1 MSADRFQQDR
11 PTGRSGR
18 MECRAGDGEFVM
30 SRAASPSG
38 STQPVVLRLPFQG
51 TWIVRNS
58 PARRVPSHGT
68 HAFGASH
75 AIDFVAVRDGRTA
88 AVRDWRTTWSVEP
101 VDRFYAFD
109 QPIVAPA
116 AGRVVSARDGEPD
129 LVARRSPLA
138 GVRYALTQASR
149 ARQGARGLAG
159 NHVVLDLADG
169 GPYLV
174 VAHLRR
180 GTVAVRPG
188 EVVAA
193 GQPLGRCGNSGNSTQ
208 PHVHLQVM
216 DDVDPFT
223 AAGVPIVFRDYRVRR
238 RGGAEELVRNGVPDN
253 GDIVEAVGP
262 ASSPDAGH
270 SGRGSSGMA

>member
-1 MSADRFQQDR
+1 M
-11 PTGRSGR
+11 T
-18 MECRAGDGEFVM
+18 
-30 SRAASPSG
+30 SRAAGPSESPP
-38 STQPVVLRLPFQG
+38 PVVLRLPFRG

-68 HAFGASH
+68 HAFGAGH
-75 AIDFVAVRDGRTA
+75 AIDFVAVRGRRTA
-88 AVRDWRTTWSVEP
+88 AVWDWRTVSAAEP

-109 QPIVAPA
+109 QPILAPVG
-116 AGRVVSARDGEPD
+116 GRVVSAQDGEPD

-138 GVRYALTQASR
+138 GIGYALTQASR
-149 ARQGARGLAG
+149 ARRGARGLAG
-159 NHVVLDLADG
+159 NHVILDLADG

-188 EVVAA
+188 ETVSA

-238 RGGAEELVRNGVPDN
+238 RDGAEELVWRGVPDN
-253 GDIVEAVGP
+253 GEVVEAVDPAGP
-262 ASSPDAGH
+262 SGAGH
-270 SGRGSSGMA
+270 PGSGSSGQG

>member
-1 MSADRFQQDR
+1 M
-11 PTGRSGR
+11 
-18 MECRAGDGEFVM
+18 
-30 SRAASPSG
+30 
-38 STQPVVLRLPFQG
+38 VLHLPFRG
-51 TWIVRNS
+51 AWIVRNS

-75 AIDFVAVRDGRTA
+75 AIDFVAVHGRRTA
-88 AVRDWRTTWSVEP
+88 AVWDWRTISAVEP

-109 QPIVAPA
+109 QPILAPA
-116 AGRVVSARDGEPD
+116 GGRVVAAEDGEPD

-138 GVRYALTQASR
+138 GIRYALTQASR
-149 ARQGARGLAG
+149 ARRGARGLAG
-159 NHVVLDLADG
+159 NHIVLDLADG

-180 GTVAVRPG
+180 GTVAVGPG
-188 EVVAA
+188 ETVAA

-238 RGGAEELVRNGVPDN
+238 RDGAEELVRRGVPDN
-253 GDIVEAVGP
+253 GDVVEAVERAGP
-262 ASSPDAGH
+262 PGS
-270 SGRGSSGMA
+270 RWGSSGAG

>member
-1 MSADRFQQDR
+1 MPSRSASTR
-11 PTGRSGR
+11 P
-18 MECRAGDGEFVM
+18 
-30 SRAASPSG
+30 
-38 STQPVVLRLPFQG
+38 VLLHLPFHG

-75 AIDFVAVRDGRTA
+75 AIDFVAVQDRRTA
-88 AVRDWRTTWSVEP
+88 PVRDWRTLFAVEP
-101 VDRFYAFD
+101 VERFFAFD
-109 QPIVAPA
+109 QPIMAPA
-116 AGRVVSARDGEPD
+116 GGRVVSVHDGEAD
-129 LVARRSPLA
+129 HEARRSQLA
-138 GVRYALTQASR
+138 LIPYALTQVSR

-188 EVVAA
+188 ELVAV

-216 DDVDPFT
+216 DDLDPSV
-223 AAGVPIVFRDYRVRR
+223 AVGVPMAFRDYRVRR
-238 RGGAEELVRNGVPDN
+238 RDGAVRVVSTGVPDN
-253 GDIVEAVGP
+253 GDIVETVAV
-262 ASSPDAGH
+262 
-270 SGRGSSGMA
+270 SG

>member
-1 MSADRFQQDR
+1 
-11 PTGRSGR
+11 
-18 MECRAGDGEFVM
+18 
-30 SRAASPSG
+30 
-38 STQPVVLRLPFQG
+38 VVLRLPFEG
-51 TWIVRNS
+51 TWTVENS

-88 AVRDWRTTWSVEP
+88 PVRDWRTVLSVEP

-116 AGRVVSARDGEPD
+116 AGRVVSTLDGVPD

-138 GVRYALTQASR
+138 RIPYAVTQASR

-188 EVVAA
+188 GLVAA
-193 GQPLGRCGNSGNSTQ
+193 GEPVGRCGNSGNSTQ

-216 DDVDPFT
+216 DDADPF
-223 AAGVPIVFRDYRVRR
+223 AAVGVPMVFRDYRVRR
-238 RGGAEELVRNGVPDN
+238 RDGSDELVREGVPDN
-253 GDIVEAVGP
+253 GDIVEPV
-262 ASSPDAGH
+262 DDQR
-270 SGRGSSGMA
+270 SGR

>member
-1 MSADRFQQDR
+1 
-11 PTGRSGR
+11 
-18 MECRAGDGEFVM
+18 
-30 SRAASPSG
+30 
-38 STQPVVLRLPFQG
+38 VVLRLPFEG
-51 TWIVRNS
+51 TWIVENS

-75 AIDFVAVRDGRTA
+75 AIDFVAVRGGRTA
-88 AVRDWRTTWSVEP
+88 PVRDWRSILSVEP

-116 AGRVVSARDGEPD
+116 AGRVVSVQDGVPD

-138 GVRYALTQASR
+138 RIPYAVTQPSR

-159 NHVVLDLADG
+159 NHVVVDLGDG

-188 EVVAA
+188 EPVTV

-216 DDVDPFT
+216 DDADPFA
-223 AAGVPIVFRDYRVRR
+223 AAGVPMVFGDYRVRR
-238 RGGAEELVRNGVPDN
+238 PDGSGELVREGMPDN
-253 GDIVEAVGP
+253 GDIVEP
-262 ASSPDAGH
+262 AEEQRG
-270 SGRGSSGMA
+270 GR

>member
-1 MSADRFQQDR
+1 MSDTAA
-11 PTGRSGR
+11 RSG
-18 MECRAGDGEFVM
+18 
-30 SRAASPSG
+30 AA
-38 STQPVVLRLPFQG
+38 QPVVLRLPFQG
-51 TWIVRNS
+51 TWNVENS

-88 AVRDWRTTWSVEP
+88 PVRDWRTILSVEP

-109 QPIVAPA
+109 QPVVAPA
-116 AGRVVSARDGEPD
+116 AGRVVSAHDGEPD

-138 GVRYALTQASR
+138 RIPYAVTQASR

-159 NHVVLDLADG
+159 NHVILDLGDG

-188 EVVAA
+188 DTVAV
-193 GQPLGRCGNSGNSTQ
+193 GRPLGRCGNSGNSTQ

-216 DDVDPFT
+216 DDADPF
-223 AAGVPIVFRDYRVRR
+223 AATGVPIIFRDYRVRR
-238 RGGAEELVRNGVPDN
+238 RDGGGELVRRGVPDS
-253 GDIVEAVGP
+253 GDIVEAVAAPG
-262 ASSPDAGH
+262 
-270 SGRGSSGMA
+270 

>member
-1 MSADRFQQDR
+1 MGRARARSI
-11 PTGRSGR
+11 PTR
-18 MECRAGDGEFVM
+18 
-30 SRAASPSG
+30 
-38 STQPVVLRLPFQG
+38 PVVLQLPFRG
-51 TWIVRNS
+51 AWIVRNS

-75 AIDFVAVRDGRTA
+75 AIDFVAVRNRRTA
-88 AVRDWRTTWSVEP
+88 SVRDWRTLWAVEP
-101 VDRFYAFD
+101 VERFFAFD
-109 QPIVAPA
+109 QPIIAPA
-116 AGRVVSARDGEPD
+116 GGRVVSAQDGEAD
-129 LVARRSPLA
+129 HVARRSQLA
-138 GVRYALTQASR
+138 LIPYALTQASR

-188 EVVAA
+188 ELVAA

-216 DDVDPFT
+216 DDVDPFV
-223 AAGVPIVFRDYRVRR
+223 AMGVPIAFRDYRVRR
-238 RGGAEELVRNGVPDN
+238 RDGTVGLVRTGVPDN
-253 GDIVEAVGP
+253 GAIVETA
-262 ASSPDAGH
+262 AI
-270 SGRGSSGMA
+270 SG